1 MPKTQKTWKLMGAGN
16 RQEYELRH
24 LKLTMTRKITIF
36 HTDSGGYSCYII
48 RPFHAESWWLAGLF
62 SVALVTKV
70 PRQNLAIFCFPLKM
84 LMLSSEII
92 TVRTQRMAY

>member
-48 RPFHAESWWLAGLF
+48 RSFHAESW
-62 SVALVTKV
+62 
-70 PRQNLAIFCFPLKM
+70 
-84 LMLSSEII
+84 
-92 TVRTQRMAY
+92 

>member
-48 RPFHAESWWLAGLF
+48 RSFHAESWRLDYFQWL
-62 SVALVTKV
+62 
-70 PRQNLAIFCFPLKM
+70 
-84 LMLSSEII
+84 LSQKFQDK
-92 TVRTQRMAY
+92 T

>member
-36 HTDSGGYSCYII
+36 HADSGGYSCYII
-48 RPFHAESWWLAGLF
+48 RSFHAESW
-62 SVALVTKV
+62 
-70 PRQNLAIFCFPLKM
+70 
-84 LMLSSEII
+84 
-92 TVRTQRMAY
+92 